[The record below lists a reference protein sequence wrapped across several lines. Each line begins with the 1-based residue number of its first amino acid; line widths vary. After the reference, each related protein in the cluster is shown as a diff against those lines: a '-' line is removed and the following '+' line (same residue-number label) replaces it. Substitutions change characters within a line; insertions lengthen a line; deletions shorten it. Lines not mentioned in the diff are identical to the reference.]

1 MFAGHLT
8 PGRQPTVV
16 PQASQVVGPLS
27 LLPLL
32 IPTQVQES
40 GDLTLGLCVL

>member
-8 PGRQPTVV
+8 PGREPTVV
-16 PQASQVVGPLS
+16 PQASQAVGPVS

-32 IPTQVQES
+32 ILIRGHES